1 MWCVPATLLKV
12 ALLQECFSRFLICTN
27 GTKSRKTS
35 LWKWLQWIATKLLFS
50 NEEAVKELEKFFSV
64 AYICSCRYFSFL
76 IFKCFHQQDVAQKYL
91 ENFNNIAAASLE
103 GSAWFR
109 RSLQVVT
116 TQLDQSSEF
125 EESSISDTHSAQ
137 DSVVTTSPS
146 IISYSTKSS
155 QYSIP
160 AILIMAEVELR
171 PYLRL

>member
-1 MWCVPATLLKV
+1 M
-12 ALLQECFSRFLICTN
+12 
-27 GTKSRKTS
+27 
-35 LWKWLQWIATKLLFS
+35 
-50 NEEAVKELEKFFSV
+50 
-64 AYICSCRYFSFL
+64 
-76 IFKCFHQQDVAQKYL
+76 AQKYL

-137 DSVVTTSPS
+137 DSVVTASPS
-146 IISYSTKSS
+146 ISYSTKSS

-160 AILIMAEVELR
+160 AILIMAEVEPR
-171 PYLRL
+171 PYFRL

>member
-1 MWCVPATLLKV
+1 MKVPV
-12 ALLQECFSRFLICTN
+12 DCN
-27 GTKSRKTS
+27 KSFVF
-35 LWKWLQWIATKLLFS
+35 KW
-50 NEEAVKELEKFFSV
+50 
-64 AYICSCRYFSFL
+64 RSFL
-76 IFKCFHQQDVAQKYL
+76 KIEEVFKCRLYLFLVYTFIFFIFKYFHQQDVAQKYL

-137 DSVVTTSPS
+137 DSVVTASPS
-146 IISYSTKSS
+146 ISYSTKSS

-171 PYLRL
+171 PYFRL

>member
-1 MWCVPATLLKV
+1 MKV
-12 ALLQECFSRFLICTN
+12 SVDCN
-27 GTKSRKTS
+27 KSFVF
-35 LWKWLQWIATKLLFS
+35 KWRSF
-50 NEEAVKELEKFFSV
+50 
-64 AYICSCRYFSFL
+64 YICFL
-76 IFKCFHQQDVAQKYL
+76 SIRLFFLFKYFHQQDVAQKYL

-125 EESSISDTHSAQ
+125 EESSISDTQSAQ
-137 DSVVTTSPS
+137 DSVVTASPS
-146 IISYSTKSS
+146 ISYSTKSS

-171 PYLRL
+171 PYFRL